1 MSDENVVW
9 WVMVAVAAAA
19 WVRFAERPTARNL
32 RKAIADTLGL

>member
-9 WVMVAVAAAA
+9 WVMAAVAAAA
-19 WVRFAERPTARNL
+19 WVRVAEHPTARNL